1 MSVRVRFVGSGDA
14 FGSGG
19 RFQTCILVDAPG
31 ARVLLD
37 CGASSLVA
45 LRQQGIDPA
54 GVDAVVLSHLHGDHC
69 GGIPFLLLDAIF
81 ASKRARPL
89 TIAGPPGSA
98 PRLRVLLETMFPG
111 SGVMRPHFGLSYLDL
126 EPRRRQEVVPGVTVT
141 TFPAR
146 HAPESDPSL
155 LRVECGG
162 KSITF
167 TGDTD
172 WTPEL
177 VEASRGT
184 DLLIAECYAYDRPV
198 KLHMAYTTLRP
209 RLGELQA
216 RRVVLTHLSPEM
228 LRRLDEID
236 VPCAHDGMVIEV

>member
-31 ARVLLD
+31 TRFLVD

-45 LRQQGIDPA
+45 LRQQGIEPNGID
-54 GVDAVVLSHLHGDHC
+54 GVVLSHLHGDHC

-89 TIAGPPGSA
+89 TIVGPIGSA

-111 SGVMRPHFGLSYLDL
+111 SGVMRPHFPLSYVELS
-126 EPRRRQEVVPGVTVT
+126 PRRRQEVLAGVAVT
-141 TFPAR
+141 PWPAR
-146 HAPESDPSL
+146 HAPESEPSL
-155 LRVECGG
+155 LRIECGG
-162 KSITF
+162 KAITF
-167 TGDTD
+167 TGDSD

-177 VEASRGT
+177 IGAARGA

-216 RRVVLTHLSPEM
+216 KRVVLTHLSPEM
-228 LRRLDEID
+228 LRRLDQVD
-236 VPCAHDGMVIEV
+236 VPCAHDGLVIEL